1 MPEPQTYAT
10 HTRFHPLFHFFAI
23 PIFGINVFV
32 TLYFLIRYPSVLY
45 AWIFILSIALLSSCF
60 LARYYGLRN
69 QDRIIRLEERVRLSA
84 CLPDDLRA
92 RIGELSTG
100 DLIGLRFCSDAEVV
114 DAVRAVL
121 AGEYKGRGEIKKRV
135 KDWRPDTHRL

>member
-1 MPEPQTYAT
+1 MPEPQNYAS
-10 HTRFHPLFHFFAI
+10 HRRFHPLFHFFAI
-23 PIFGINVFV
+23 PVLTINIGV
-32 TLYFLIRYPSVLY
+32 TIYFLFRYPSVLH
-45 AWIFILSIALLSSCF
+45 AWFIILSIALLASCF

-114 DAVRAVL
+114 DAVRSVL
-121 AGEYKGRGEIKKRV
+121 AGEMKGREAIKKRV
-135 KDWRPDTHRL
+135 QNWRSDTHRL

>member
-1 MPEPQTYAT
+1 MPEPQTYAN
-10 HTRFHPLFHFFAI
+10 HLRFHPLFHFIAI
-23 PIFGINVFV
+23 PIFTINIFV
-32 TLYFLIRYPSVLY
+32 TLYFLIRYPSVLH
-45 AWIFILSIALLSSCF
+45 AWIFILSIALLASCF

-69 QDRIIRLEERVRLSA
+69 QDRIIRLEERVRLSS

-121 AGEYKGRGEIKKRV
+121 AGEYKGRAEIKKRV